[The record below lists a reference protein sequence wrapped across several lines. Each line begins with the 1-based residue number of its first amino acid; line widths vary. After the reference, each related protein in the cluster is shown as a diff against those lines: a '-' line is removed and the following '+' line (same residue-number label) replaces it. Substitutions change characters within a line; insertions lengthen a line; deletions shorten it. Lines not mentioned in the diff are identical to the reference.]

1 MKQLQTVLKTGS
13 LPFKL
18 EIEKLDTISP
28 LLGKKFIR
36 TILIAGL
43 SVILA
48 VGLIVLLR
56 YRKFKLSFAVL
67 LTSLSEV
74 LIILGISA
82 LFRINLDLP
91 AIAGIIAAIGTG
103 VDSQIIILDESQMS
117 QILSLKQR
125 IKNALFI
132 ILGTYFT
139 TLFAL
144 SPLYWAG
151 GGLLKGFVIT
161 TIIGISAGVLITR
174 PAFSEI
180 VKRILR
186 D

>member
-1 MKQLQTVLKTGS
+1 M
-13 LPFKL
+13 
-18 EIEKLDTISP
+18 
-28 LLGKKFIR
+28 
-36 TILIAGL
+36 
-43 SVILA
+43 
-48 VGLIVLLR
+48 
-56 YRKFKLSFAVL
+56 
-67 LTSLSEV
+67 
-74 LIILGISA
+74 
-82 LFRINLDLP
+82 P

-161 TIIGISAGVLITR
+161 TIIGISAGVFITR
-174 PAFSEI
+174 PAFAEI
-180 VKRILR
+180 VKKILK